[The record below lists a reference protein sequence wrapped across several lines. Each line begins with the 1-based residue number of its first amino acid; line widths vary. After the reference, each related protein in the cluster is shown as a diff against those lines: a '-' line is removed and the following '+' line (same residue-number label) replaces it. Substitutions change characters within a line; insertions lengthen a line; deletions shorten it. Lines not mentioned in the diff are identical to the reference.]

1 MFERAGVRL
10 RTRVMTRVAACVA
23 VMAMA
28 CGAGAATAGTISQS
42 KVYSITG
49 AGLEGANWQKFDP
62 ANGVLTG
69 ITLGITSTSS
79 GTFSIT
85 NLNASAGN
93 PIDVQDPMISVS
105 VNFSG
110 LGSPAVQATS
120 TIVTT
125 NPSTASAYRI
135 PSLSGAAFFA
145 LDPASQAG
153 STTVNP
159 SGGDLFSYASYFTG
173 SGFLTSNIAAQNFMI
188 TSTDPTKTLANV
200 DGLTTAGTV
209 TLTYSY
215 VPEIDPA
222 ALGGGMSLL
231 LGTLG
236 LMERRHRRRR
246 A

>member
-1 MFERAGVRL
+1 MVEFAGGHV
-10 RTRVMTRVAACVA
+10 RTRFVTSVAACVA
-23 VMAMA
+23 VVATA
-28 CGAGAATAGTISQS
+28 CGAGVATAGTISQS
-42 KVYSITG
+42 KAYSITG

-62 ANGVLTG
+62 ANGILTG
-69 ITLGITSTSS
+69 ITLEISGVSS

-85 NLNASAGN
+85 NINSSAGS

-105 VNFSG
+105 INFSG
-110 LGSPAVQATS
+110 VGSPTVQATS

-135 PSLSGAAFFA
+135 PSLSGAVFFA

-173 SGFLTSNIAAQNFMI
+173 SGFLTSNIEAQNFMI
-188 TSTDPTKTLANV
+188 TSSDPTKTLANV

-209 TLTYSY
+209 MLTYSY

-222 ALGGGMSLL
+222 SLGSGMALL
-231 LGTLG
+231 LGALG
-236 LMERRHRRRR
+236 LVERRHRRRQ